1 MPISETGKKPPA
13 TVGARDAA
21 QGNPAGIGTIVSVL
35 VLWYVLTT
43 LIPVVNT
50 ARLPAPGEVWDAFK
64 QIAFTGY
71 ADAKLHEHVLQS
83 CKRVLMGFFA
93 AVSIGV
99 PLGIAMGWSRS
110 VEAFVNPVFL
120 LIRPIPPLAWIPL
133 AIVWAGLGD
142 AGKVF
147 VIWFSA
153 FVPSVINSY
162 TGVRTIEPYLIEAAA
177 TLGVTRG
184 RFVREVLV
192 PGALPHIFTGLRLSL
207 QASWTA
213 LVAAELIGAL
223 SGLGEVL
230 NAAAQDIFAAMI
242 MVGMIFVGLCGA
254 AMALVLAWLERR
266 AMPWRAE
273 GQV

>member
-1 MPISETGKKPPA
+1 MA
-13 TVGARDAA
+13 GARARGR
-21 QGNPAGIGTIVSVL
+21 GNLTGIGVIVSVL

-43 LIPVVNT
+43 LIPVINT
-50 ARLPAPGEVWDAFK
+50 ARFPAPGEVWYAFK

-71 ADAKLHEHVLQS
+71 ADARLYQHVVQS
-83 CKRVLMGFFA
+83 CKLVLMGFVV

-99 PLGIAMGWSRS
+99 PLGMAMGWSRS

-142 AGKVF
+142 AGKVL

-153 FVPSVINSY
+153 FVPAVINSY
-162 TGVRTIEPYLIEAAA
+162 TGVRTIEPFLIEAAA
-177 TLGVTRG
+177 TLGVTRS
-184 RFVREVLV
+184 RFIREVLV
-192 PGALPHIFTGLRLSL
+192 PGSLPHVFTGLRLSL

-223 SGLGEVL
+223 AGLGEVL
-230 NAAAQDIFAAMI
+230 NAAAQDIYAAMI

-266 AMPWRAE
+266 AMPWRAD
-273 GQV
+273 GRV